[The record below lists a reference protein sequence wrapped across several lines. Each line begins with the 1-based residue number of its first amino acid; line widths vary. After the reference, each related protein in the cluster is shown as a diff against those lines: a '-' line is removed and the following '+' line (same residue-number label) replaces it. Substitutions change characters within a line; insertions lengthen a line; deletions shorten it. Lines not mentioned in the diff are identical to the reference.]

1 MNLREAREEIESA
14 DFAARV
20 NVASGLSTLL
30 EASKLEGAV
39 VALWNEMISEEVTL
53 RVLNRIRELAEES
66 VDSRYRNPRDTA
78 LAVYLWLLVLRS
90 PGLCD
95 IGAETTLKAGQCFWS
110 KHLARRHLLE
120 GVTAA
125 WNSTSCTRPALGDRL
140 QDARTF
146 VDSNI
151 DTGIIFQGIDALTS
165 CRSTIQFPT
174 VDVDTLLAQRHSSAG
189 SSAGV
194 AEPLA
199 MDKGND

>member
-1 MNLREAREEIESA
+1 MGSRRRVFASHRWSPGNLRKRDRILDGKQNSMNLREAREEIESA

-95 IGAETTLKAGQCFWS
+95 IGAE
-110 KHLARRHLLE
+110 
-120 GVTAA
+120 
-125 WNSTSCTRPALGDRL
+125 
-140 QDARTF
+140 
-146 VDSNI
+146 
-151 DTGIIFQGIDALTS
+151 
-165 CRSTIQFPT
+165 
-174 VDVDTLLAQRHSSAG
+174 
-189 SSAGV
+189 
-194 AEPLA
+194 
-199 MDKGND
+199 

>member
-90 PGLCD
+90 PGLGD
-95 IGAETTLKAGQCFWS
+95 IGAETALKAGQCFWS

-125 WNSTSCTRPALGDRL
+125 WNSTSCIRLLADKL

-165 CRSTIQFPT
+165 CRATFQFPI
-174 VDVDTLLAQRHSSAG
+174 VDVDALLAQRHSSAG
-189 SSAGV
+189 SSASV

>member
-78 LAVYLWLLVLRS
+78 LAIYLWLLVLRS

-95 IGAETTLKAGQCFWS
+95 IGAETALKAGQCFWS

-125 WNSTSCTRPALGDRL
+125 WNSTSSIRPALGDKL

-165 CRSTIQFPT
+165 CRATIQFPT
-174 VDVDTLLAQRHSSAG
+174 VDVDALLAQRHSSAG
-189 SSAGV
+189 SSASV

>member
-1 MNLREAREEIESA
+1 MNLREAREEIEST

-30 EASKLEGAV
+30 AASKLEGAV

-78 LAVYLWLLVLRS
+78 LAVYLWLLALRS

-95 IGAETTLKAGQCFWS
+95 VGAETTLKAGQCFWS

-125 WNSTSCTRPALGDRL
+125 WNSSSCSLPALGDKP
-140 QDARTF
+140 QDTPTF
-146 VDSNI
+146 VDANI
-151 DTGIIFQGIDALTS
+151 NTGIIFQGIDAMMS
-165 CRSTIQFPT
+165 CRVPIQFPT
-174 VDVDTLLAQRHSSAG
+174 VDVDALLAQRHSNAG
-189 SSAGV
+189 SSASV

-199 MDKGND
+199 MDEGND